1 MPGRTYPGDV
11 GYVESFSPGHGY
23 LPARASQLSGRARV
37 SLDGRWKF
45 RFCPGRG
52 DLTAGFEAPDFDDT
66 GFDDIAVPSSWQLAG
81 IPGPPRYSPP
91 AYTNV
96 VFPFPVDPPHVPDA
110 NPAGEYRRHF
120 TLPPDWDFGGSSVLR
135 FDGVDSCFAV
145 FVNGVLA
152 GHSKGS
158 RLMREFDVTGLVH
171 AGDNVLAVRVHQWS
185 AGSYLEDQDMWWL
198 SGIFRGVTVI
208 SEPMGA
214 IRDFFVH
221 ADYDAGTGTGI
232 LSVDADGPAVL
243 SVPELGIAGAAPGAG
258 HRAAAEPW
266 SDEHPRLYSAVLSG
280 PGGDIGFRFG
290 FRRVEVRDGQIR
302 LNGRP
307 VQFRGVNRHEWHP
320 ETGRSLDE
328 ATMRADIVL
337 MKQHNINAVRTSHY
351 PPDPRFLAL
360 CDEYGLLVIGE
371 CDHQTHGF
379 GLVNWRNNPSDD
391 PRWQP
396 AYLDRIQ
403 RTVERDK
410 NHPCVIIWSLGN
422 ESGAG
427 RNLAKM
433 AEWIRDRDPS
443 RLIHYEGEPDSCY
456 VDVYSQMYTGYGDLD
471 AIGRRQEPVTAD
483 PEHDGHRRGLPM
495 MLCEFGHAMGN
506 GPGGL
511 SEYQALFDRHPRLH
525 GGFIWE
531 WIDHGITQ
539 LTPAGERYFAYGG
552 DFGEPV
558 HDGNF
563 VIDGLLFPDR
573 TPSPGLLEVKAVF
586 APVRITI
593 DPAARRVR
601 VENRHHTAGT
611 EAYRFSWTV
620 EDGGVLLAEAALDVP
635 GVPAGGAASVGFPR
649 ALTDAAASEPRD
661 ERWLTVTV
669 SLAAD
674 TAWAGAGHEIAFA
687 QAQLAQPAAD
697 EPAADEP
704 AADEPT
710 TDEPAADEPAADE
723 PGASAH
729 TAPRPRQLT
738 IGCALL
744 DSETGELRRLG
755 PLAVRSASPDFW
767 RAPTDN
773 DARTAG
779 GPVADAW
786 RRAGLDRLQQR
797 ILAVEA
803 GQGMLRTMV
812 RIAPAGADF
821 GFLATLTWTADP
833 QHADPRH
840 ADPQP
845 AETGHQPGTLLRIN
859 VTPDG
864 TWPCPLPKIGLQLVL
879 DSVIEEVSWFGRG
892 PGEAY
897 RDTHRATRVGRF
909 SASVGSL
916 ATPYVR
922 PQENGNRMHARSL
935 SLAASEGRESLRVTG
950 YPHVDFT
957 VRRWSPRL
965 LTAARH
971 TPDLVPDGRTYVHLD
986 AAHHGIGSG
995 ACGPRLLPGH
1005 SLPAHTVAYALRF
1018 SA

>member
-1 MPGRTYPGDV
+1 MPGRTHPGDL
-11 GYVESFSPGHGY
+11 GYVESFGPGHGY
-23 LPARASQLSGRARV
+23 LPARASQVKGRARL

-45 RFCPGRG
+45 RFCPGLG

-81 IPGPPRYSPP
+81 LPGPPRYSPP

-110 NPAGEYRRHF
+110 NPAGEYRRRF
-120 TLPPDWDFGGSSVLR
+120 TLPPEWDFSGSSVLR

-145 FVNGVLA
+145 FVNGTLA

-158 RLMREFDVTGLVH
+158 RLMREFDITGLVH
-171 AGDNVLAVRVHQWS
+171 AGDNVVAVRVHQWS

-198 SGIFRGVTVI
+198 SGIFRDVTAI
-208 SEPMGA
+208 NEKAGA

-221 ADYDAGTGTGI
+221 ADYDAETGTGI
-232 LSVDADGPAVL
+232 LSVDTDGQAVL
-243 SVPELGIAGAAPGAG
+243 SVPELGIAGADARAE
-258 HRAAAEPW
+258 HRVAAEPW
-266 SDEHPRLYSAVLSG
+266 SDEHPRLYSAVLSS
-280 PGGDIGFRFG
+280 PGGDVSFRIG

-302 LNGRP
+302 LNGST

-320 ETGRSLDE
+320 ETGRTLDE
-328 ATMRADIVL
+328 ATMRADIAA

-371 CDHQTHGF
+371 CDLETHGF
-379 GLVNWRNNPSDD
+379 SLVNWRNNPSDD

-422 ESGAG
+422 EAGTG

-433 AEWIRDRDPS
+433 AEWIRGRDTS
-443 RLIHYEGEPDSCY
+443 RLIHYEGEPGSFY
-456 VDVYSQMYTGYGDLD
+456 VDVYSRMYAGYGELD

-483 PEHDGHRRGLPM
+483 PEHDGHRRRLPM

-563 VIDGLLFPDR
+563 VIDGLVFPDR
-573 TPSPGLLEVKAVF
+573 TPSPGLLEAKAVF

-593 DPAARRVR
+593 DAGARRVH
-601 VENRHHTAGT
+601 VDNRHHTAGT
-611 EAYRFSWTV
+611 EAYRLSWKV
-620 EDGGVLLAEAALDVP
+620 EDGGALHAEAALAVP
-635 GVPAGGAASVGFPR
+635 NVPAGGRASVGFPP
-649 ALTDAAASEPRD
+649 ALIDALASEPRD

-687 QAQLAQPAAD
+687 QAPLGQPAA
-697 EPAADEP
+697 AA
-704 AADEPT
+704 
-710 TDEPAADEPAADE
+710 E
-723 PGASAH
+723 PGASAYVEPT
-729 TAPRPRQLT
+729 TATGPPRSRQLT

-744 DSETGELRRLG
+744 DRETGELRRLG
-755 PLAVRSASPDFW
+755 PLAARSASLDFW

-773 DARTAG
+773 DART
-779 GPVADAW
+779 VADAW

-797 ILAVEA
+797 IVAVQV
-803 GQGMLRTMV
+803 GQGELQTGV

-821 GFLATLTWTADP
+821 GFLATLTWTAD
-833 QHADPRH
+833 QGD
-840 ADPQP
+840 
-845 AETGHQPGTLLRIN
+845 TLLRMV

-879 DSVIEEVSWFGRG
+879 DSVIEDVSWFGLG

-909 SASVGSL
+909 GAPVGSL
-916 ATPYVR
+916 AVPYVR
-922 PQENGNRMHARSL
+922 PQENGNRRHARSL
-935 SLAASEGRESLRVTG
+935 SLSDREGHTSLRVTG
-950 YPHVDFT
+950 YPHFDFT
-957 VRRWSPRL
+957 VRHWSVRL

-995 ACGPRLLPGH
+995 ACGPPLLPGH
-1005 SLPAHTVAYALRF
+1005 HLTAHTVAYALRF
-1018 SA
+1018 SAPAGR